1 MAVFDFLKKKKEF
14 PEFPRLPAKT
24 PRIPTY
30 ESPLKEFK
38 TPEEFA
44 FPERKPVF
52 ELPPVAREEIPRVAR
67 EEIPRMQEKQ
77 PIFVKLTKYREAVR
91 LVKDINDKLQ
101 ESEKILSRLLE
112 IEAKEDA
119 EIEKWKEELSSIKTK
134 LMEIDR
140 NLFEA

>member
-14 PEFPRLPAKT
+14 PEFPRISPKI

-38 TPEEFA
+38 SAPQEEFT
-44 FPERKPVF
+44 FPERKPIF
-52 ELPPVAREEIPRVAR
+52 ELPPVVR

-77 PIFVKLTKYREAVR
+77 HIFVKLTKYREAVR
-91 LVKDINDKLQ
+91 LVKEINDKLQ
-101 ESEKILSRLLE
+101 ESEKILSHLLE

>member
-38 TPEEFA
+38 TPEEFT

-52 ELPPVAREEIPRVAR
+52 ELPPVVREEIPRVVR
-67 EEIPRMQEKQ
+67 EEIPREKQ
-77 PIFVKLTKYREAVR
+77 PIFVKLAKYREAVR
-91 LVKDINDKLQ
+91 LVKEINDKLQ
-101 ESEKILSRLLE
+101 ESEKILSHLLE